1 MSKAPVPAATPR
13 TPPRLLRVR
22 RTLQLTPHMRRVT
35 LAGPAL
41 SGFPPDSNGAHIKLL
56 LPRPGQS
63 EPVLPTL
70 GPDGPVWPPDDIRPI
85 ARTYTVGRYDAEA
98 GELDVDFVLHGDDGP
113 ASSWALH
120 AVVGAAVGVAGPGG
134 PPRFVPDADYFLLLG
149 DPSAFA
155 ALAAVLGALPEHA
168 RGTVL
173 IEVPDRGEIQHLR
186 HPPAVTVRWLSR
198 ERAAAG
204 SSTLLLDQLRTLD
217 WGSGS
222 VSVTL
227 AGESTQV
234 VALREYL
241 LKERAVP
248 RRAMYAVPY
257 WKDEHTEEAYHA
269 ERHRIMDAFELVP
282 ELIPELVPEP
292 AEENATAHI
301 KETSS

>member
-1 MSKAPVPAATPR
+1 MSKAPTPTPAATPR
-13 TPPRLLRVR
+13 TPPRMLRVR
-22 RTLQLTPHMRRVT
+22 RTLQLTPHMRRIT

-41 SGFPPDSNGAHIKLL
+41 AGFPLDSNGAHIKLL
-56 LPRPGQS
+56 LPRPGQV

-120 AVVGAAVGVAGPGG
+120 AVAGTAVGVAGPGG
-134 PPRFVPDADYFLLLG
+134 PPRFVPDAEYYLLLG

-155 ALAAVLGALPEHA
+155 ALAAVLGALPGHA
-168 RGTVL
+168 RGEAL
-173 IEVPDRGEIQHLR
+173 IEVPDRSEIQHLR
-186 HPPAVTVRWLSR
+186 HPPGIAVRWLSR
-198 ERAAAG
+198 EGAPAG
-204 SSTLLLDQLRTLD
+204 SSTLLLDHVRELH
-217 WGSGS
+217 WPAAA

-269 ERHRIMDAFELVP
+269 ERHRIMDAFEL
-282 ELIPELVPEP
+282 
-292 AEENATAHI
+292 AEENAATHI
-301 KETSS
+301 KETAS